1 MLLPSRLS
9 AVVVIDCRANLEPVL
24 QKCIAKKSSQDK
36 ECLIHVA
43 SVLRVAVSG
52 FLEWLQM
59 ERCTLEF
66 NYWEDFGAM
75 RFLHEW
81 RGNIPPHGTLCCLQM
96 VIPYVIHLPC
106 SGNKEYFSMEYCL
119 RATCGTL
126 LPAEAID
133 SWFLIV
139 SHMP

>member
-1 MLLPSRLS
+1 MSEWGRPRTARAVKKFSRQGIL
-9 AVVVIDCRANLEPVL
+9 R
-24 QKCIAKKSSQDK
+24 
-36 ECLIHVA
+36 LIHVA
-43 SVLRVAVSG
+43 SVLRVAVGG

-59 ERCTLEF
+59 ERCTLEL

-106 SGNKEYFSMEYCL
+106 SGNAMRNIF
-119 RATCGTL
+119 
-126 LPAEAID
+126 P
-133 SWFLIV
+133 WNIV
-139 SHMP
+139 

>member
-43 SVLRVAVSG
+43 SVLRVAVGG

-106 SGNKEYFSMEYCL
+106 SGNAMRNIF
-119 RATCGTL
+119 
-126 LPAEAID
+126 P
-133 SWFLIV
+133 WNIV
-139 SHMP
+139 WEQPVALCFQLKP